1 MLRFS
6 DKVHLLYEAIPSRL
20 GETAIWPITQTQR
33 VKQKEETEKCVQD
46 KKEVKI

>member
-20 GETAIWPITQTQR
+20 GDTAFGLLHR
-33 VKQKEETEKCVQD
+33 HRESSKR
-46 KKEVKI
+46 KKLRNMFKMKKIS